1 MNGAILGDLAAWT
14 WEQDKDLFFR
24 KLVSSEASPSK
35 MMKEMLLMADT
46 LALVRGSDIKVHESL
61 GMRISPEATV
71 LRVIA
76 IGWLYDTEA
85 ETASA
90 YQEYSFTYDK
100 EDWYAGA
107 FMWKLIFAL
116 RHGASKKDALMVEN
130 VSSFKGC
137 GEDISWNEQS
147 SILGILIRAWGAFYS
162 SYDFGSALHRAMELP
177 GDRHLNGIL
186 VGALA
191 DAMYGSDRYMMK
203 AKYGKGCSLTGL
215 VNVPSRFQA
224 LYRAGRTFFAKNCVM
239 TNVERHVWKDVANP
253 YGDKIIS
260 RELRRR
266 ILKAFQPT
274 FDDRYGFYLDDGY
287 IYVYRSCRV
296 LNRFR
301 LVSVSDGTYR
311 IMDLQASEE
320 AGYQLGAIQEALYS
334 VEYRWN
340 MVSGEQVFDRLPG
353 FDKLQ
358 QPFFGLSRLRMGID
372 GRGVTTLVTF
382 MGCQLRCKYCLNE
395 RCHGKVYEDDGA
407 TPCKGI
413 LMLTPQQ
420 LYDIVKK
427 DNIYFQATGG
437 GVCFGGGEP
446 LEHPEFI
453 MEFRKLCGTRWKI
466 TVETALACHP
476 HNIEL
481 LAPIVDHWIVDIK
494 DMNPR
499 IREKYT
505 GRVGDSAH
513 QLCYLKQ
520 YGIVDNVTIRVPHI
534 PGFNTD
540 EDVKRSIEQVKIL
553 GFKDIQEF
561 EYLVLTENNNL
572 T

>member
-61 GMRISPEATV
+61 GMRISPEATM
-71 LRVIA
+71 LRAIA

-90 YQEYSFTYDK
+90 YQEYGFAYDK

-107 FMWKLIFAL
+107 FIWKLIFAL

-130 VSSFKGC
+130 VSSFKGFV
-137 GEDISWNEQS
+137 EDISWNEQS
-147 SILGILIRAWGAFYS
+147 SILGVLIRAWGAFYS

-191 DAMYGSDRYMMK
+191 DAMYGSDRYMVK

-224 LYRAGRTFFAKNCVM
+224 LYRAGRTFFAKNCAM

-353 FDKLQ
+353 SDKLQ

>member
-46 LALVRGSDIKVHESL
+46 LAQVRGSDIKVHESL

-71 LRVIA
+71 LRAIA

-90 YQEYSFTYDK
+90 YQEYGFIYDK

-107 FMWKLIFAL
+107 FMWKLIFTL
-116 RHGASKKDALMVEN
+116 RHGASKEEALMVEN
-130 VSSFKGC
+130 VSSFKGFV
-137 GEDISWNEQS
+137 EDISWNEQS
-147 SILGILIRAWGAFYS
+147 SILGVLIRAWGAFYS

-191 DAMYGSDRYMMK
+191 DAMYGSDRYMVK
-203 AKYGKGCSLTGL
+203 AKYGKGCSLAGF
-215 VNVPSRFQA
+215 VHVSSRFQE
-224 LYRAGRTFFAKNCVM
+224 LCRTGRTFYAKNCAM

-253 YGDKIIS
+253 YVDKIIS

-274 FDDRYGFYLDDGY
+274 FGDRYGFYLDDGY

-296 LNRFR
+296 LNRFK
-301 LVSVSDGTYR
+301 LSSMSDGTFR
-311 IMDLQASEE
+311 IVELQVSEE

-340 MVSGEQVFDRLPG
+340 RVSDDYVIDRLPG
-353 FDKLQ
+353 SDSLL
-358 QPFFGLSRLRMGID
+358 QPFFGVSRLRMGLD

-382 MGCQLRCKYCLNE
+382 MGCQLSCKYCLNE
-395 RCHGKVYEDDGA
+395 RCHGKVYKDDGV

-481 LAPIVDHWIVDIK
+481 LAPIVDHWIVDVK

-540 EDVKRSIEQVKIL
+540 EDVNRSIEQVKIL

-561 EYLVLTENNNL
+561 EYLVLNR
-572 T
+572 

>member
-46 LALVRGSDIKVHESL
+46 LAQVRGSDIKVHESL

-71 LRVIA
+71 LRAIA

-90 YQEYSFTYDK
+90 YQEYGFIYDK

-130 VSSFKGC
+130 VSSFKGFV
-137 GEDISWNEQS
+137 EDISWNEQS

-177 GDRHLNGIL
+177 DDRHLNGIL

-191 DAMYGSDRYMMK
+191 DAMYGSDRYMVK
-203 AKYGKGCSLTGL
+203 DKYGKGCSLTGL

-224 LYRAGRTFFAKNCVM
+224 LYRAGRTFFAKNCAM

-253 YGDKIIS
+253 YVDKIIS

-287 IYVYRSCRV
+287 IFVYRSCRV
-296 LNRFR
+296 LNRFK
-301 LVSVSDGTYR
+301 LSSMSDGTFR
-311 IMDLQASEE
+311 IVELQASEE

-340 MVSGEQVFDRLPG
+340 RVSDDYVIDGLPG
-353 FDKLQ
+353 SDSLL
-358 QPFFGLSRLRMGID
+358 QPFFGVSRLRMGLD

-395 RCHGKVYEDDGA
+395 RCHGKVYKDDGV

-420 LYDIVKK
+420 LYDILKK

-540 EDVKRSIEQVKIL
+540 EDVNRSIEQVKIL

-561 EYLVLTENNNL
+561 EYLVLNRK
-572 T
+572 

>member
-46 LALVRGSDIKVHESL
+46 LALVIGSDIKVHESL
-61 GMRISPEATV
+61 GMRISPEATM
-71 LRVIA
+71 LRAIA

-90 YQEYSFTYDK
+90 YQEYGFTYDK

-130 VSSFKGC
+130 VSSFKGFV
-137 GEDISWNEQS
+137 EDISWNEQS
-147 SILGILIRAWGAFYS
+147 SILGVLIRAWGAFYS

-191 DAMYGSDRYMMK
+191 DAMYGSDRYMVK

-224 LYRAGRTFFAKNCVM
+224 LYRAGRTFFAKNCAM

-253 YGDKIIS
+253 YVDKIIS

-296 LNRFR
+296 LNRFK
-301 LVSVSDGTYR
+301 LSSMSDGTFR
-311 IMDLQASEE
+311 IVELQASEE

-553 GFKDIQEF
+553 GFMDIQEF
-561 EYLVLTENNNL
+561 EYLVLNRK
-572 T
+572 

>member
-35 MMKEMLLMADT
+35 MMKEMLLMGDT

-61 GMRISPEATV
+61 GMRISPEATM
-71 LRVIA
+71 LRAIA

-90 YQEYSFTYDK
+90 YQEYGFTYDK

-116 RHGASKKDALMVEN
+116 RHGASKEEALMVEN
-130 VSSFKGC
+130 VSSFKGFV
-137 GEDISWNEQS
+137 EDVSWKERS
-147 SILGILIRAWGAFYS
+147 SILGVQIRAWDAFYS
-162 SYDFGSALHRAMELP
+162 AYDFGSALHRAMELP

-186 VGALA
+186 VGALV
-191 DAMYGSDRYMMK
+191 DAMYGCDRYMVK
-203 AKYGKGCSLTGL
+203 AKYGKGSSLAGL
-215 VNVPSRFQA
+215 VKVSSRFQA
-224 LYRAGRTFFAKNCVM
+224 LYRAGRTFFAKNCAM
-239 TNVERHVWKDVANP
+239 TNVERHVWKGVANP
-253 YGDKIIS
+253 YMDKIIS

-296 LNRFR
+296 LNRFK
-301 LVSVSDGTYR
+301 LSSMSDGTFR
-311 IMDLQASEE
+311 IVELQASEE

-340 MVSGEQVFDRLPG
+340 RVSDDYAIDRLPG
-353 FDKLQ
+353 SDSLL
-358 QPFFGLSRLRMGID
+358 QPFFGVSRLRMGLD

-382 MGCQLRCKYCLNE
+382 MGCQHRCKYCLNE

-407 TPCKGI
+407 TSCKGI

-540 EDVKRSIEQVKIL
+540 EDVNRSIEQVKIL
-553 GFKDIQEF
+553 GFMDIQEF
-561 EYLVLTENNNL
+561 EYLVLNRK
-572 T
+572 

>member
-46 LALVRGSDIKVHESL
+46 LAQVRGSDIKVHESL

-71 LRVIA
+71 LRAIA

-90 YQEYSFTYDK
+90 YQEYGFTYDK

-130 VSSFKGC
+130 VSSFKGFV
-137 GEDISWNEQS
+137 EDISWNEQS
-147 SILGILIRAWGAFYS
+147 SILSVLIRAWGAFYS
-162 SYDFGSALHRAMELP
+162 SYDFGSALHLAMELP

-191 DAMYGSDRYMMK
+191 DAMYGSDRYMVK
-203 AKYGKGCSLTGL
+203 AKYGKGCSLAGF
-215 VNVPSRFQA
+215 VHVSSRFQE
-224 LYRAGRTFFAKNCVM
+224 LCRTGRTFYAKNCAM

-253 YGDKIIS
+253 YVDKIIS

-353 FDKLQ
+353 SDKLQ
-358 QPFFGLSRLRMGID
+358 QPFFGLSCLRMGID
-372 GRGVTTLVTF
+372 GKGVTTLVTF
-382 MGCQLRCKYCLNE
+382 MGCQLSCKYCLNE
-395 RCHGKVYEDDGA
+395 RCHGKVYEDDGV

-420 LYDIVKK
+420 LYDMVKK

-453 MEFRKLCGTRWKI
+453 MEFRKLCGEKWKI

-505 GRVGDSAH
+505 ERVGDSAH

-540 EDVKRSIEQVKIL
+540 EDVNRSIEQVKIL

-561 EYLVLTENNNL
+561 EYLVLNR
-572 T
+572 

>member
-61 GMRISPEATV
+61 GMRISPEATM
-71 LRVIA
+71 LRAIA

-90 YQEYSFTYDK
+90 YQEYGFTYDK

-130 VSSFKGC
+130 VSSFKGFV
-137 GEDISWNEQS
+137 EDISWNEQS
-147 SILGILIRAWGAFYS
+147 SILGVLIRAWGAFYS

-191 DAMYGSDRYMMK
+191 DAMYGSDRYMVK

-224 LYRAGRTFFAKNCVM
+224 LYRAGRTFFAKNCAM

-296 LNRFR
+296 LNRFK
-301 LVSVSDGTYR
+301 LSSMSDGTFR
-311 IMDLQASEE
+311 IVELQASEE

-340 MVSGEQVFDRLPG
+340 RVSDDYVIDRLPG
-353 FDKLQ
+353 SDSLL
-358 QPFFGLSRLRMGID
+358 QPFFGVSRLRMGID
-372 GRGVTTLVTF
+372 GKGVTTLVTF
-382 MGCQLRCKYCLNE
+382 MGCQLSCKYCLNE
-395 RCHGKVYEDDGA
+395 RCHGKVYKDDGV

-505 GRVGDSAH
+505 GRMGDSAH

-540 EDVKRSIEQVKIL
+540 EDVKRSIEQVKLL

-561 EYLVLTENNNL
+561 EYLVLNRK
-572 T
+572 

>member
-1 MNGAILGDLAAWT
+1 MNGTILGDLAAWT

-35 MMKEMLLMADT
+35 MMKEMILMADT
-46 LALVRGSDIKVHESL
+46 LAQVRGSDIKVHESL

-71 LRVIA
+71 LRAIA

-90 YQEYSFTYDK
+90 YQEYGFTYDK

-130 VSSFKGC
+130 VSSFKGFV
-137 GEDISWNEQS
+137 EDISWNEQS
-147 SILGILIRAWGAFYS
+147 SILGVLIRAWGAFYS
-162 SYDFGSALHRAMELP
+162 SYDFGSALRRAMELP

-191 DAMYGSDRYMMK
+191 DAMYGSDRYMVK
-203 AKYGKGCSLTGL
+203 AKYGKGSSLAGL
-215 VNVPSRFQA
+215 VNVSSRFQA
-224 LYRAGRTFFAKNCVM
+224 LYRAGRTFFAKNCAM

-274 FDDRYGFYLDDGY
+274 FDDRYGLYLDDGY

-296 LNRFR
+296 LNRFK
-301 LVSVSDGTYR
+301 LSSMSDGTFR
-311 IMDLQASEE
+311 IVELQASEE
-320 AGYQLGAIQEALYS
+320 TGYQLVAIQEALYS

-340 MVSGEQVFDRLPG
+340 RVSDDYVIDRLPG
-353 FDKLQ
+353 SDSLL
-358 QPFFGLSRLRMGID
+358 QPFFGVSRLRMGLD

-382 MGCQLRCKYCLNE
+382 MGCQLSCKYCLNE
-395 RCHGKVYEDDGA
+395 RCHGKVYEDDGV

-481 LAPIVDHWIVDIK
+481 LAPIVDHWIVDVK

-540 EDVKRSIEQVKIL
+540 EDVNRSIEQVKIL

-561 EYLVLTENNNL
+561 EYLVLNRK
-572 T
+572 

>member
-1 MNGAILGDLAAWT
+1 MNGAILGDLSAWT

-46 LALVRGSDIKVHESL
+46 LAQVRGSDIKVHESL

-71 LRVIA
+71 LRAIA

-90 YQEYSFTYDK
+90 YQEYGFTYDK

-130 VSSFKGC
+130 VSSFKGFV
-137 GEDISWNEQS
+137 EDISWNEQS

-191 DAMYGSDRYMMK
+191 DAMYGCDRYMVK

-224 LYRAGRTFFAKNCVM
+224 LYRAGRTFFAKNCAM

-253 YGDKIIS
+253 YVDKIIS

-296 LNRFR
+296 LNRFK
-301 LVSVSDGTYR
+301 LSSMSDGTFR
-311 IMDLQASEE
+311 IVELQASEE

-340 MVSGEQVFDRLPG
+340 RVSDDYAIDRLPG
-353 FDKLQ
+353 SDSLL
-358 QPFFGLSRLRMGID
+358 QPFFGVSRLRMGLD

-395 RCHGKVYEDDGA
+395 RCHGTVYEDDGA

-453 MEFRKLCGTRWKI
+453 MEFRKLCGMKWKI

-481 LAPIVDHWIVDIK
+481 LAHIVDHWIVDIK

-561 EYLVLTENNNL
+561 EYLVLNRK
-572 T
+572 

>member
-1 MNGAILGDLAAWT
+1 
-14 WEQDKDLFFR
+14 
-24 KLVSSEASPSK
+24 
-35 MMKEMLLMADT
+35 
-46 LALVRGSDIKVHESL
+46 
-61 GMRISPEATV
+61 
-71 LRVIA
+71 
-76 IGWLYDTEA
+76 
-85 ETASA
+85 
-90 YQEYSFTYDK
+90 
-100 EDWYAGA
+100 
-107 FMWKLIFAL
+107 
-116 RHGASKKDALMVEN
+116 
-130 VSSFKGC
+130 
-137 GEDISWNEQS
+137 
-147 SILGILIRAWGAFYS
+147 
-162 SYDFGSALHRAMELP
+162 MELP
-177 GDRHLNGIL
+177 DDRHLNGIL

-191 DAMYGSDRYMMK
+191 DAMYGCDRYMVK

-224 LYRAGRTFFAKNCVM
+224 LYRAGRTFFAKNCAM

-253 YGDKIIS
+253 YGEKLIS

-296 LNRFR
+296 LNRFK
-301 LVSVSDGTYR
+301 LSSMSDGTFR
-311 IMDLQASEE
+311 IVELQASEE

-340 MVSGEQVFDRLPG
+340 RVSDDYVIDRLPG
-353 FDKLQ
+353 SDSLL
-358 QPFFGLSRLRMGID
+358 QPFFGVRRLRMGLD

-382 MGCQLRCKYCLNE
+382 MGCQLSCKYCLNE
-395 RCHGKVYEDDGA
+395 RCHGKVYKDDGV

-427 DNIYFQATGG
+427 DNIYFQVTGG

-453 MEFRKLCGTRWKI
+453 MEFRKLCGTKWKI

-540 EDVKRSIEQVKIL
+540 EDVNRSIEQVKIL
-553 GFKDIQEF
+553 GFMDIQEF

>member
-61 GMRISPEATV
+61 GMRISPEATM
-71 LRVIA
+71 LRAIA

-90 YQEYSFTYDK
+90 YQEYGFTYDK

-130 VSSFKGC
+130 VSSFKGFV
-137 GEDISWNEQS
+137 EDISWNEQS
-147 SILGILIRAWGAFYS
+147 SILGVLIRAWGAFYS

-191 DAMYGSDRYMMK
+191 DAMYGSDRYMVK

-224 LYRAGRTFFAKNCVM
+224 LYRAGRTFFAKNCAM

-296 LNRFR
+296 LNRFK
-301 LVSVSDGTYR
+301 LSSMSDGTFR
-311 IMDLQASEE
+311 IVELQASEE

-340 MVSGEQVFDRLPG
+340 RVSDDYVIDRLPG
-353 FDKLQ
+353 SDSLL
-358 QPFFGLSRLRMGID
+358 QPFFGVRRLRMGLD

-382 MGCQLRCKYCLNE
+382 MGCQLSCKYCLNE
-395 RCHGKVYEDDGA
+395 RCHGKVYKDDGV

-427 DNIYFQATGG
+427 DNIYFQVTGG

-540 EDVKRSIEQVKIL
+540 EDVNRSIEQVKVL
-553 GFKDIQEF
+553 GFMDIQEF
-561 EYLVLTENNNL
+561 EYLVLNRK
-572 T
+572 

>member
-1 MNGAILGDLAAWT
+1 
-14 WEQDKDLFFR
+14 
-24 KLVSSEASPSK
+24 
-35 MMKEMLLMADT
+35 MLLMADT
-46 LALVRGSDIKVHESL
+46 LAQERGSDINVHECL
-61 GMRISPEATV
+61 GKRISPIATV
-71 LRVIA
+71 LRAIA
-76 IGWLYDTEA
+76 IAWLYDTEA

-90 YQEYSFTYDK
+90 YQEYGFAYDK
-100 EDWYAGA
+100 EDWYAGT

-130 VSSFKGC
+130 VSSFKGFV
-137 GEDISWNEQS
+137 EDISWKEQS

-191 DAMYGSDRYMMK
+191 DAMYGSDRYMVK
-203 AKYGKGCSLTGL
+203 AKYGKGCWLNDL

-224 LYRAGRTFFAKNCVM
+224 LYRVGRTFYAKNCAM

-296 LNRFR
+296 LNRFK
-301 LVSVSDGTYR
+301 LSSMSDGTFR
-311 IMDLQASEE
+311 IVELQASEE
-320 AGYQLGAIQEALYS
+320 VGYQFDPLMEALYS
-334 VEYRWN
+334 VEYRWSR
-340 MVSGEQVFDRLPG
+340 VSDDYVIDRLPG
-353 FDKLQ
+353 SDSLL
-358 QPFFGLSRLRMGID
+358 QPFFGVSRLRMGLD

-395 RCHGKVYEDDGA
+395 RCHGHVYEDDGV

-420 LYDIVKK
+420 LYDMVKK

-453 MEFRKLCGTRWKI
+453 MEFRKLCGKKWKI

-481 LAPIVDHWIVDIK
+481 LAPVVDHWIVDIK

-505 GRVGDSAH
+505 GRMGDSAH

-540 EDVKRSIEQVKIL
+540 EDVKRSIEQVKLL

-561 EYLVLTENNNL
+561 EYLVLNRK
-572 T
+572 

>member
-61 GMRISPEATV
+61 GMRISPEATM
-71 LRVIA
+71 LRAIA

-90 YQEYSFTYDK
+90 YQEYGFTYDK

-130 VSSFKGC
+130 VSSFKGFV
-137 GEDISWNEQS
+137 EDISWNEQS
-147 SILGILIRAWGAFYS
+147 SILGVLIRAWGAFYS

-191 DAMYGSDRYMMK
+191 DAMYGSDRYMVK

-224 LYRAGRTFFAKNCVM
+224 LYRAGRTFFAKNCAM

-296 LNRFR
+296 LNRFK
-301 LVSVSDGTYR
+301 LSSMSDGTFR
-311 IMDLQASEE
+311 IVELQASEE

-340 MVSGEQVFDRLPG
+340 RVSDDYVIDRLPG
-353 FDKLQ
+353 SDSLL
-358 QPFFGLSRLRMGID
+358 QPFFGVRRLRMGLD
-372 GRGVTTLVTF
+372 RRGVTTLVTF
-382 MGCQLRCKYCLNE
+382 MGCQLSCKYCLNE
-395 RCHGKVYEDDGA
+395 RCHGKVYKDDGV

-427 DNIYFQATGG
+427 DNIYFQVTGG

-540 EDVKRSIEQVKIL
+540 EDVNRSIEQVKVL
-553 GFKDIQEF
+553 GFMDIQEF
-561 EYLVLTENNNL
+561 EYLVLNRK
-572 T
+572 

>member
-46 LALVRGSDIKVHESL
+46 LAQVRGSDIKVHESL

-71 LRVIA
+71 LRAIA

-90 YQEYSFTYDK
+90 YQEYGFTYDK

-130 VSSFKGC
+130 VSSFKGFV
-137 GEDISWNEQS
+137 EDISWNEQS
-147 SILGILIRAWGAFYS
+147 SILGVLIRAWGAFYS
-162 SYDFGSALHRAMELP
+162 SYDFGSALHRAMELL

-191 DAMYGSDRYMMK
+191 DAMYGCDRYMVK

-224 LYRAGRTFFAKNCVM
+224 LYRAGRTFFAKNCAM

-253 YGDKIIS
+253 YVDKIIS

-296 LNRFR
+296 LNRFK
-301 LVSVSDGTYR
+301 LSSMSDGTFR
-311 IMDLQASEE
+311 IVELQASEE

-340 MVSGEQVFDRLPG
+340 RVSDDYVIDRLPG
-353 FDKLQ
+353 SDSLL
-358 QPFFGLSRLRMGID
+358 QPFFGVSRLRMGLD

-395 RCHGKVYEDDGA
+395 RCHWKVYEDDGA

-540 EDVKRSIEQVKIL
+540 EDVNRSIEQVKIL

-561 EYLVLTENNNL
+561 EYLVLNRK
-572 T
+572 

>member
-61 GMRISPEATV
+61 GMRISPEATM
-71 LRVIA
+71 LRAIA

-90 YQEYSFTYDK
+90 YQEYGFTYDK

-130 VSSFKGC
+130 VSSFKGFV
-137 GEDISWNEQS
+137 EDISWNEQS
-147 SILGILIRAWGAFYS
+147 SILGVLIRAWGAFYS

-191 DAMYGSDRYMMK
+191 DAMYGSDRYMVK

-224 LYRAGRTFFAKNCVM
+224 LYRAGRTFFAKNCAM

-481 LAPIVDHWIVDIK
+481 LTPIVDHWIVDIK

-534 PGFNTD
+534 PSFNTD

>member
-46 LALVRGSDIKVHESL
+46 LAQVRGSDIKVHESL

-71 LRVIA
+71 LRAIA

-90 YQEYSFTYDK
+90 YQEYGFIYDK

-130 VSSFKGC
+130 VSSFKGFV
-137 GEDISWNEQS
+137 EDISWNEQS

-191 DAMYGSDRYMMK
+191 DAMYGSDRYMVK

-224 LYRAGRTFFAKNCVM
+224 LYRAGRTFFAKNCAM

-253 YGDKIIS
+253 YVDKIIS

-296 LNRFR
+296 LNRFK
-301 LVSVSDGTYR
+301 LSSMSDGTFR
-311 IMDLQASEE
+311 IVELQASEE

-340 MVSGEQVFDRLPG
+340 RVSDDYVIDRLPG
-353 FDKLQ
+353 SDSLL
-358 QPFFGLSRLRMGID
+358 QPFFGVSRLRMGLD

-395 RCHGKVYEDDGA
+395 RCHGTVYEDDGA

-481 LAPIVDHWIVDIK
+481 LAPIVDHWIVDVK

-540 EDVKRSIEQVKIL
+540 EDVNRSIEQVKIL

-561 EYLVLTENNNL
+561 EYLVLNRK
-572 T
+572 

>member
-46 LALVRGSDIKVHESL
+46 LALERGCDINVHECL
-61 GMRISPEATV
+61 GKRQSPVATMMRAIV
-71 LRVIA
+71 
-76 IGWLYDTEA
+76 IGWLFDTEA

-90 YQEYSFTYDK
+90 YQKYGFIYDK

-130 VSSFKGC
+130 VSSFKGFV
-137 GEDISWNEQS
+137 EDISWNEQS
-147 SILGILIRAWGAFYS
+147 SILGVLIRAWGAFYS

-191 DAMYGSDRYMMK
+191 DAMYGCDRYMVK

-224 LYRAGRTFFAKNCVM
+224 LYRAGRTFFAKNCAM

-253 YGDKIIS
+253 YVDKIIS

-296 LNRFR
+296 LNRFK
-301 LVSVSDGTYR
+301 LSSMSDGTFR
-311 IMDLQASEE
+311 IVELQVSEE
-320 AGYQLGAIQEALYS
+320 TGYQLGAIQEALYS

-340 MVSGEQVFDRLPG
+340 CVSDDYVIDRLPG
-353 FDKLQ
+353 SDSLL
-358 QPFFGLSRLRMGID
+358 QPFFGVSRLRMGLD

-382 MGCQLRCKYCLNE
+382 MGCQLSCKYCLNE
-395 RCHGKVYEDDGA
+395 RCHGKVYKDDGV

-453 MEFRKLCGTRWKI
+453 MEFRKLCGMKWKI

-561 EYLVLTENNNL
+561 EYLVLNRK
-572 T
+572 

>member
-61 GMRISPEATV
+61 GMRISPEATM
-71 LRVIA
+71 LRAIA

-90 YQEYSFTYDK
+90 YQEYGFTYDK

-130 VSSFKGC
+130 VSSFKGFV
-137 GEDISWNEQS
+137 EDISWNEQS
-147 SILGILIRAWGAFYS
+147 SILGVLIRAWGAFYS

-191 DAMYGSDRYMMK
+191 DAMYGCDRYIVK

-224 LYRAGRTFFAKNCVM
+224 LYRAGRTFFAKNCAM

>member
-46 LALVRGSDIKVHESL
+46 LAQVRGSDIKVHESL

-71 LRVIA
+71 LRAIA

-90 YQEYSFTYDK
+90 YQAYGFNYDK

-130 VSSFKGC
+130 VSSFKGFV
-137 GEDISWNEQS
+137 EDISWNEQS
-147 SILGILIRAWGAFYS
+147 SILGVLIRAWGAFYS

-191 DAMYGSDRYMMK
+191 DAMYGCDRYMVK
-203 AKYGKGCSLTGL
+203 AKYGKGSSLAGL
-215 VNVPSRFQA
+215 VKVSSRFQA
-224 LYRAGRTFFAKNCVM
+224 LYRAGRTFFAKNCAM

-253 YGDKIIS
+253 YVDKIIS

-296 LNRFR
+296 LNRFK
-301 LVSVSDGTYR
+301 LSSMSDGTFR
-311 IMDLQASEE
+311 IVELQVSEE

-340 MVSGEQVFDRLPG
+340 CVSDDYVIDRLPG
-353 FDKLQ
+353 SDSLL
-358 QPFFGLSRLRMGID
+358 QPFFGVSRLRMGLD

-395 RCHGKVYEDDGA
+395 RSHGNVYEVDGV

-420 LYDIVKK
+420 LYDMVKK

-453 MEFRKLCGTRWKI
+453 IAFRKLCGKKWKI

-476 HNIEL
+476 HNIVL

-494 DMNPR
+494 DMNP
-499 IREKYT
+499 
-505 GRVGDSAH
+505 
-513 QLCYLKQ
+513 
-520 YGIVDNVTIRVPHI
+520 
-534 PGFNTD
+534 
-540 EDVKRSIEQVKIL
+540 
-553 GFKDIQEF
+553 
-561 EYLVLTENNNL
+561 
-572 T
+572 

>member
-1 MNGAILGDLAAWT
+1 MIGAIIGDLAAWT
-14 WEQDKDLFFR
+14 WEQDKEAFFK
-24 KLVSSEASPSK
+24 KLVSSEASSSW
-35 MMKEMLLMADT
+35 MVEEMLLTADT
-46 LALVRGSDIKVHESL
+46 LALERGSDIKVHECL
-61 GMRISPEATV
+61 GKRQSPVATV
-71 LRVIA
+71 MRAIV
-76 IGWLYDTEA
+76 IGWLFGTEA

-90 YQEYSFTYDK
+90 YQEYGFTYDK

-107 FMWKLIFAL
+107 FMWKLIFVL

-130 VSSFKGC
+130 VSSFKGFV
-137 GEDISWNEQS
+137 EDISWNEQS

-191 DAMYGSDRYMMK
+191 DAMYGSDRYMVK
-203 AKYGKGCSLTGL
+203 AKYGKGYSLTGL

-224 LYRAGRTFFAKNCVM
+224 LYRAGRTFFAKNCAM
-239 TNVERHVWKDVANP
+239 TNVEQHVWKDVANP

-296 LNRFR
+296 LNRFK
-301 LVSVSDGTYR
+301 LSSMSDGTFR
-311 IMDLQASEE
+311 IVELQASEE
-320 AGYQLGAIQEALYS
+320 VGYQLGAIQEALYS

-340 MVSGEQVFDRLPG
+340 RVCDDYVIDRLPG
-353 FDKLQ
+353 SDSLL
-358 QPFFGLSRLRMGID
+358 QPFFGVSRLRMGLD

-382 MGCQLRCKYCLNE
+382 MGCQLSCKYCLNE
-395 RCHGKVYEDDGA
+395 RCHGKVYEDDGV

-427 DNIYFQATGG
+427 DNIYFQTTGG

-520 YGIVDNVTIRVPHI
+520 YGIVNNVTIRVPHI
-534 PGFNTD
+534 PSFNTD
-540 EDVKRSIEQVKIL
+540 EDVNRSIEQVKIL

-561 EYLVLTENNNL
+561 EYLVLNRKQ
-572 T
+572 

>member
-46 LALVRGSDIKVHESL
+46 LAQVRGSDIKVHESL

-71 LRVIA
+71 LRAIA

-90 YQEYSFTYDK
+90 YQEYGFIYDK

-130 VSSFKGC
+130 VSSFKGFV
-137 GEDISWNEQS
+137 EDISWNEQS

-191 DAMYGSDRYMMK
+191 DAMYGSDRYMVK

-224 LYRAGRTFFAKNCVM
+224 LYRAGRTFFAKNCAM

-253 YGDKIIS
+253 YVDKIIS

-296 LNRFR
+296 LNRFK
-301 LVSVSDGTYR
+301 LSSMSDGTFR
-311 IMDLQASEE
+311 IVELQASEE
-320 AGYQLGAIQEALYS
+320 PGYQLGAIQEALYS

-340 MVSGEQVFDRLPG
+340 RVSDDYVIDRLPG
-353 FDKLQ
+353 SDSLL
-358 QPFFGLSRLRMGID
+358 QPFFGVSRLRMGLD

-395 RCHGKVYEDDGA
+395 RCHGTVYEDDGA

-481 LAPIVDHWIVDIK
+481 LAPIVDHWIVDVK

-540 EDVKRSIEQVKIL
+540 EDVNRSIEQVKIL

-561 EYLVLTENNNL
+561 EYLVLNRK
-572 T
+572 

>member
-71 LRVIA
+71 LRAIA

-90 YQEYSFTYDK
+90 YQEYGFTYDK

-107 FMWKLIFAL
+107 FIWKLIFAL

-130 VSSFKGC
+130 VSSFKGFV
-137 GEDISWNEQS
+137 EDISWNEQS
-147 SILGILIRAWGAFYS
+147 SILGVLIRAWGAFYS

-177 GDRHLNGIL
+177 DDRHLNGIL

-191 DAMYGSDRYMMK
+191 DAMYGCDRYMVK

-224 LYRAGRTFFAKNCVM
+224 LYRAGRTFFAKNCAM

-253 YGDKIIS
+253 YVDKIIS

-296 LNRFR
+296 LNRFK
-301 LVSVSDGTYR
+301 LSSMSDGTFR
-311 IMDLQASEE
+311 IVELQVSEE

-340 MVSGEQVFDRLPG
+340 RVSDDYVIDRLPG
-353 FDKLQ
+353 SDSLL
-358 QPFFGLSRLRMGID
+358 QPFFGVSRLRMGLD

-382 MGCQLRCKYCLNE
+382 MGCQLSCKYCLNE